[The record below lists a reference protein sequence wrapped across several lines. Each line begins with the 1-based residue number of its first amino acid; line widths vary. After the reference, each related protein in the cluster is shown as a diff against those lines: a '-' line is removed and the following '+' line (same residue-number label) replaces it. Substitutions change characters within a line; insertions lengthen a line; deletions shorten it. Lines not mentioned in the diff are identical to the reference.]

1 MEEHAQKY
9 WEAITQ
15 QELLSKL
22 ISVAREEE
30 FVFIDD
36 QQVWDVVR
44 VAEGWARTGK
54 APLKSMRVDVEKG
67 DLVNLLIWSR
77 LCAKEFDT
85 YKSEII
91 FRCDKPPEWQRCRK
105 TALDRRP
112 QNPLPHHV
120 RARRLHR
127 LHI

>member
-30 FVFIDD
+30 FVFMDD

-44 VAEGWARTGK
+44 IAEGWARTGK
-54 APLKSMRVDVEKG
+54 GPLKGKWVDVNMT
-67 DLVNLLIWSR
+67 V
-77 LCAKEFDT
+77 
-85 YKSEII
+85 
-91 FRCDKPPEWQRCRK
+91 
-105 TALDRRP
+105 LDRSSAAG
-112 QNPLPHHV
+112 V
-120 RARRLHR
+120 
-127 LHI
+127 